1 MKVRVLTAMPP
12 AYPSGAVVDVAD
24 ALAHAWIGSGRA
36 EAVLESSAGAPAA
49 AARDEQ
55 KRGKKGAR
63 HEAERA
69 TAEPADNPAAETRR

>member
-36 EAVLESSAGAPAA
+36 EAVVVESSGAVLPPSAPLGGK
-49 AARDEQ
+49 
-55 KRGKKGAR
+55 KRGKAGT
-63 HEAERA
+63 ERA
-69 TAEPADNPAAETRR
+69 TADPADDPATESRG